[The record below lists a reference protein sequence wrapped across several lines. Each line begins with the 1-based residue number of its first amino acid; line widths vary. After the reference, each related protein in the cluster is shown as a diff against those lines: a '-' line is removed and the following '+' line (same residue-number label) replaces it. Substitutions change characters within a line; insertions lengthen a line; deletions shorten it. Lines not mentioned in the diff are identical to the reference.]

1 MKTTNTTTLI
11 SNTNQKP
18 ARKRVWLVVIGV
30 ALIAAIATGWHSYG
44 TTLSVGSI
52 RRVGGTLFARREDG
66 KPVWNKRTPYLQS
79 TTPTSATVVWQTTEP
94 ASTLMEYRLEKPNQ
108 KWQKATA
115 NAKRV
120 RQHIVKLSGL
130 KAASIYRYRAGSNGR
145 KTFEGLFQTNKLT
158 GQSFSFAAWGDS
170 GVGGD
175 GQKQLA
181 AQIDR
186 QKPDFLVHTGDLIY
200 PRGQWK
206 GFDPY
211 FFDMYAKTLARVP
224 FYGSLGNHD
233 VLTQKGQPFLE
244 NFVLPRNGPSDL
256 TPERNYS
263 FDYADAHFVVIDSNL
278 QADELQKTVVPWL
291 QRDVRRSKAKWKFVV
306 FHHPPFSSGPHG
318 DEKRTRL
325 LVPIFSQL
333 KIDIVLNGHD
343 HSYERFV
350 PQGGVTYIVTG
361 AGGAERYPRR
371 KVRDITASFNNKT
384 WSFTR
389 IDITPN
395 GRQSTLRGRQIAADG
410 ALIDE
415 WRLQK

>member
-1 MKTTNTTTLI
+1 MNTTPI
-11 SNTNQKP
+11 ASNASEKP
-18 ARKRVWLVVIGV
+18 VRKRVWPVVIGI
-30 ALIAAIATGWHSYG
+30 ALISTIALGWRLYG
-44 TTLSVGSI
+44 TTLSVSSI
-52 RRVGGTLFARREDG
+52 RRVGGTLFARRSDG
-66 KPVWNKRTPYLQS
+66 KPVWNKRNPYLQS
-79 TTPTSATVVWQTTEP
+79 TTPTSAVIVWQTTEP

-115 NAKRV
+115 NAKKV
-120 RQHIVKLSGL
+120 RQHIVKLTGL
-130 KAASIYRYRAGSNGR
+130 TAASIYRYRAGSNGR
-145 KTFEGLFQTNKLT
+145 QTFEGLFQTDKRA
-158 GQSFSFAAWGDS
+158 GQPFSFAAWGDS

-181 AQIDR
+181 SQIDK

-244 NFVLPRNGPSDL
+244 NFVLPRNGPGGL
-256 TPERNYS
+256 MPERNYS

-278 QADELQKTVVPWL
+278 KADELQQNVVPWL
-291 QRDVRRSKAKWKFVV
+291 QRNVRQSKAKWKFAVL
-306 FHHPPFSSGPHG
+306 HHPPFSSGAHG
-318 DEKRTRL
+318 DEKRIRQV
-325 LVPIFSQL
+325 LVPVFSQL
-333 KIDIVLNGHD
+333 KIDVVLNGHD
-343 HSYERFV
+343 HAYERFH
-350 PQGGVTYIVTG
+350 PQDGVTYIVTG
-361 AGGAERYPRR
+361 AGGAEYYPRR
-371 KVRDITASFNNKT
+371 KVRAMTASFNNQK

-389 IDITPN
+389 IDVTPN
-395 GRQSTLRGRQIAADG
+395 GRQSTLRGRQIAYDG
-410 ALIDE
+410 TILDE